1 MQPSIVR
8 RVSVLV
14 TVMALSLVACG
25 GTAGT
30 PIELPGGTAARSWGD
45 GPYGLVLVHD
55 IGHDAASWSAQAV
68 AFAGRGMTVL
78 AVEDADA
85 DAVVNAITWLLG
97 SGIERVALLGAGDGS
112 VAVLTVG
119 AERAELVDQVI
130 LISATGD
137 VAALGAFPKLFVA
150 SEQEGAAADAERMAT
165 EARGDW
171 NALFLAPGS
180 DSGQAILEGAAGEA
194 TMEAVIR
201 RLEERR

>member
-1 MQPSIVR
+1 MQPSTVR
-8 RVSVLV
+8 RVPVLLM
-14 TVMALSLVACG
+14 VMAISLAACG
-25 GTAGT
+25 RTAGT

-55 IGHDAASWSAQAV
+55 TGREAASWDAQAV
-68 AFAGRGMTVL
+68 AFAGRGMSVL
-78 AVEDADA
+78 AVEDAE
-85 DAVVNAITWLLG
+85 AVSVINAITWLQS
-97 SGIERVALLGAGDGS
+97 SGIERVAVLGAGEGS
-112 VAVLTVG
+112 VPVMAVG
-119 AERAELVDQVI
+119 AQRPELVDQLI

-137 VAALGAFPKLFVA
+137 VAALGAFPKLFVV

-180 DSGQAILEGAAGEA
+180 ESGQAILQGAAGEA

>member
-1 MQPSIVR
+1 MQPSTVR
-8 RVSVLV
+8 RVPVLLM
-14 TVMALSLVACG
+14 VMTLTLAACG
-25 GTAGT
+25 GAAGT
-30 PIELPGGTAARSWGD
+30 PIELPGGTEARSWGD

-55 IGHDAASWSAQAV
+55 TGRDAASWDAQAV
-68 AFAGRGMTVL
+68 AFAGRGMSVL

-85 DAVVNAITWLLG
+85 DMVVNAITWLLG
-97 SGIERVALLGAGDGS
+97 SGIERVAVLGAGAGS
-112 VAVLTVG
+112 VPVLAVG

-150 SEQEGAAADAERMAT
+150 SEEEGAAADAERMAT

-194 TMEAVIR
+194 TMEAVVR

>member
-137 VAALGAFPKLFVA
+137 VATLGAFPKLFVA

-180 DSGQAILEGAAGEA
+180 DSGQAILAGAAGEA
-194 TMEAVIR
+194 TMEAVVR

>member
-55 IGHDAASWSAQAV
+55 IGHDAASWSAPAV

-119 AERAELVDQVI
+119 AERAELVDQMI

-171 NALFLAPGS
+171 NALFLAPWS
-180 DSGQAILEGAAGEA
+180 DSGQAILAGAAGEA
-194 TMEAVIR
+194 TMEAVVR